1 MRDGLLAVVEHDAPQ
16 AGWLYQC
23 HCNPIRFIMR
33 CDFDIAALCD
43 DRVDDLRI
51 SGLNTDKA
59 A

>member
-1 MRDGLLAVVEHDAPQ
+1 
-16 AGWLYQC
+16 
-23 HCNPIRFIMR
+23 MR

-43 DRVDDLRI
+43 DRVDGLRI